1 MGYFVAGE
9 YKRNLCLS
17 LPDVLSIQ
25 VREAVRQI
33 LEEACCVD
41 MTPAGTTEDDGDEGV
56 KDLIEMT
63 LKKMDHDKD
72 GRVSF
77 GDFEMTVKKDPL
89 MMEAFGPCLPN
100 SALGSNN

>member
-1 MGYFVAGE
+1 M
-9 YKRNLCLS
+9 
-17 LPDVLSIQ
+17 
-25 VREAVRQI
+25 
-33 LEEACCVD
+33 
-41 MTPAGTTEDDGDEGV
+41 

-77 GDFEMTVKKDPL
+77 GDFEMTVRKDPL

-100 SALGSNN
+100 STLGNKFLIL

>member
-1 MGYFVAGE
+1 MMNMRMNNA
-9 YKRNLCLS
+9 LC
-17 LPDVLSIQ
+17 
-25 VREAVRQI
+25 VRDDTSPEVDD
-33 LEEACCVD
+33 D
-41 MTPAGTTEDDGDEGV
+41 MTSKGNNDDDGDEGV

-100 SALGSNN
+100 STLGNKYLIL